1 MGASGAMQEQ
11 TMEEILA
18 SIHRMIVDG
27 DDRPARR
34 RSGAAVEPPP
44 VRAVGDDDYG
54 IAARAFRE
62 PEAAPYAD
70 ARDARHDDG
79 GAGYAAEPMSRRFV
93 EDVPPSYDEAAHR
106 AATRPVLSSGET
118 EAYVGDALSALSQ
131 VVMARNPRTVE
142 DLMVEMLR
150 PMLRSW
156 IDANLPSIV
165 ERLVQQEIDRISSVR
180 R

>member
-1 MGASGAMQEQ
+1 MGASGAIQEQ

-34 RSGAAVEPPP
+34 RSGAAAETAP
-44 VRAVGDDDYG
+44 VRAVADDDYG
-54 IAARAFRE
+54 ATARAFRE
-62 PEAAPYAD
+62 PEAATYAD
-70 ARDARHDDG
+70 ARYDDG
-79 GAGYAAEPMSRRFV
+79 GQGYAAEPMSRRFV
-93 EDVPPSYDEAAHR
+93 EDVPPSYAEATAR

>member
-1 MGASGAMQEQ
+1 MGASGAIQEQ

-34 RSGAAVEPPP
+34 RSGAAAESAP
-44 VRAVGDDDYG
+44 VRAVDDDFAT
-54 IAARAFRE
+54 AARSFRE
-62 PEAAPYAD
+62 AEASPYAD
-70 ARDARHDDG
+70 ARDARYDDG
-79 GAGYAAEPMSRRFV
+79 GAGHAAEPMSRRFV
-93 EDVPPSYDEAAHR
+93 EDVPPSYAEAANR
-106 AATRPVLSSGET
+106 ATTRPVLSSGET
-118 EAYVGDALSALSQ
+118 ESYVGDALSALSQ

-156 IDANLPSIV
+156 IDANLPTIV